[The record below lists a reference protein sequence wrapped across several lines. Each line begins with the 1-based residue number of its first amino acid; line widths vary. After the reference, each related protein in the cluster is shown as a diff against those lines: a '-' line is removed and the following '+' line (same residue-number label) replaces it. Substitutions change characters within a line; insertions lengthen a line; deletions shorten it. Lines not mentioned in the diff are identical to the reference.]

1 MKQHERGEHHKK
13 KLEDSRLISKLC
25 KGPTGKVAPRAV
37 HVISARGGQGKI
49 VRWGQPKLH
58 R

>member
-1 MKQHERGEHHKK
+1 MKQHGGEHHKK
-13 KLEDSRLISKLC
+13 KLGGSLLIGKLR
-25 KGPTGKVAPRAV
+25 KGQTGKAALRAV
-37 HVISARGGQGKI
+37 HVISAQGGQGRI